1 MKAIIASALVL
12 ALSPAALAQ
21 NAKFI
26 TQQETMIKNMDR
38 SLAELKK
45 QKAGKIY
52 HVIPLGSGLD
62 ENIAALEAAIGET
75 EGTVK
80 RLKPR

>member
-38 SLAELKK
+38 SL
-45 QKAGKIY
+45 
-52 HVIPLGSGLD
+52 PLGSGLD